1 MAASND
7 IDSDI
12 AILRGIMDGPD
23 AGLATY
29 LTRHP
34 DLATVEAAREDL
46 AEIIAGLEDV
56 RGGRVVSHAEIL
68 KDMEARRRPRI
79 QAAE

>member
-12 AILRGIMDGPD
+12 AILRGMIDGPD
-23 AGLATY
+23 AGLAAY
-29 LTRHP
+29 LTLHP
-34 DLATVEAAREDL
+34 DLATVEAARRDL
-46 AEIIAGLEDV
+46 AGIITGLEDE
-56 RGGRVVSHAEIL
+56 RGGRVVSHGEIL
-68 KDMEARRRPRI
+68 KDMEARKRPRI